1 MIVINCVCFDEVQFD
16 VEVLQFQQ
24 WCDVLVRAVLI
35 GGLAVQKLKI
45 TNNVWQNDILYY
57 KSDVM

>member
-16 VEVLQFQQ
+16 VEVFQFQQ
-24 WCDVLVRAVLI
+24 WCDVLVGAVLI

-57 KSDVM
+57 ESDIL